1 MRPPKTHCVH
11 GHERTPD
18 NVGANRYC
26 ITCERAREVT
36 RSKKRQENPEA
47 LREYNEK
54 KYAYNKRR
62 PKHIMVES
70 AKSRAKKRNLPC
82 TITVDDFEIP
92 EFCPVLGVPLW
103 TSATKSESSHAG
115 PNSPSLDRFHP
126 ALGYV
131 PGNVVVISQRAN
143 LLKGDG
149 TLEEHKRLVAWME
162 SWPAQREVEAVEGGG
177 TSYKVLSR

>member
-1 MRPPKTHCVH
+1 
-11 GHERTPD
+11 
-18 NVGANRYC
+18 
-26 ITCERAREVT
+26 
-36 RSKKRQENPEA
+36 
-47 LREYNEK
+47 
-54 KYAYNKRR
+54 
-62 PKHIMVES
+62 MVKS